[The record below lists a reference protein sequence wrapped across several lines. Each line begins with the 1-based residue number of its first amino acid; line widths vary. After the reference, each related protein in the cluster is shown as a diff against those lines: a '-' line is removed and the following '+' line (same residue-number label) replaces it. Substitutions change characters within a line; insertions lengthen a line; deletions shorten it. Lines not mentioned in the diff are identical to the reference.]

1 MSPKLFYTALCY
13 FFAGAL
19 LWSQKT
25 GKIEYEQLGI
35 SMEVPTGWVA
45 QEGDGFLLIGSQTVP
60 GFIMLTTHNYDIEQL
75 RSEAISGMQFDQGSS
90 LFLSEDLRNIAPKA
104 ISGIFSGI
112 MEYQSVK
119 AYIIGVENPY
129 EGVGV
134 TIMAAT
140 QPQLFSSIHTE
151 VADKIYA
158 SLAFKKVDRENE
170 FNQWKKFLS
179 NVKLTYMDSYYSSS
193 YTSGGVSGG
202 YSSQRVIDICE
213 RGFFRYNSSSNVSAS
228 GSGISGYDTGGSAGD
243 GSWTIGIGSDGST
256 NLILNFNNGEQYSY
270 SLEYREEKLYLNG
283 DRFFRTTSGEYA
295 PNCY

>member
-1 MSPKLFYTALCY
+1 MSPKLVYTALCY

-19 LWSQKT
+19 LWLQKT
-25 GKIEYEQLGI
+25 EKIEYEQLGI

-60 GFIMLTTHNYDIEQL
+60 GFIMITTHNYDIEQL

-90 LFLSEDLRNIAPKA
+90 LFLSEDLQNIAPKA

-140 QPQLFSSIHTE
+140 QPQLFSSVHKE
-151 VADKIYA
+151 VAD
-158 SLAFKKVDRENE
+158 
-170 FNQWKKFLS
+170 
-179 NVKLTYMDSYYSSS
+179 
-193 YTSGGVSGG
+193 
-202 YSSQRVIDICE
+202 
-213 RGFFRYNSSSNVSAS
+213 
-228 GSGISGYDTGGSAGD
+228 
-243 GSWTIGIGSDGST
+243 
-256 NLILNFNNGEQYSY
+256 
-270 SLEYREEKLYLNG
+270 
-283 DRFFRTTSGEYA
+283 
-295 PNCY
+295 